1 MGSIGGEFRGGYA
14 ADMIAII
21 TNDDGIDAPG
31 LAAFEAACRGRAT
44 RLIVVAPKHPHSGC
58 GHRITTDRPLAMEKV
73 GPDRYHVDG
82 TPADCV
88 RLALANPA
96 TTGGQAIDWVLS
108 GINEGGN
115 LGVDIHHSGTVAA
128 AREAAMHGIR
138 AVAASQYRRR
148 EATID
153 WERAAAW
160 MADVLGHLVSEAPGL
175 AAGEF
180 WNVNLPHPPD
190 GEQAGR
196 PPIVAC
202 GFDPSPLPIGYA
214 EEPAGWRYRSRYQER
229 GRLPGHDVATCFGGQ
244 IALTRGRVV

>member
-1 MGSIGGEFRGGYA
+1 
-14 ADMIAII
+14 MIVIL

-31 LAAFEAACRGRAT
+31 LAALEAACRGRAA

-58 GHRITTDRPLAMEKV
+58 GHRITTDRPLAMERV
-73 GPDRYHVDG
+73 GDDRYHVDG

-96 TTGGQAIDWVLS
+96 ATGGAAIEWVFS

-115 LGVDIHHSGTVAA
+115 LGVDVHHSGTVAA

-138 AVAASQYRRR
+138 AVAASHYRRR
-148 EATID
+148 DAAID
-153 WERAAAW
+153 WRRAAAW
-160 MADVLGHLVSEAPGL
+160 MAEVLDHLVAEAAPL

-180 WNVNLPHPPD
+180 WNVNLPHPD
-190 GEQAGR
+190 ESQQTL
-196 PPIVAC
+196 PPLVAC
-202 GFDPSPLPIGYA
+202 GFDPSPLPIGYT
-214 EEPAGWRYRSRYQER
+214 EEPEGWRYRSRYQER
-229 GRLPGHDVATCFGGQ
+229 GRLPGHDVATCFGGG